1 MKDMELIPVQTG
13 AADLVSNHYDLND
26 IKAFSAAV
34 TFTGTDLEGTLK
46 LEASLDLATWFDVPN
61 STEAVTAS
69 TSVIWSVDPCTYR
82 YIRVNWDYTSG
93 TGNISARLFLKDP
106 IVKFN

>member
-1 MKDMELIPVQTG
+1 MRDMELIAPQTG
-13 AADLVSNHYDLND
+13 AADVISNYYDLND
-26 IKAFSAAV
+26 IKDFCAAV
-34 TFTGTDLEGTLK
+34 TFSGTDLVGTLK
-46 LEASLDLATWFDVPN
+46 LQASLDLVTWFDVPD

-69 TSVIWSVDPCTYR
+69 TSVIWSSAPCTYR
-82 YIRVNWDYTSG
+82 YIRINWDYTSG